1 MFALFY
7 CSFFIIKRK
16 MIHFVFIY
24 IYKQSTFL
32 SCLKIVYQKNR
43 NHRQKFFNNCLFS
56 NFLFFFIFLLA
67 FWLGLLQLQLFSVG
81 NYVKIQKLSK
91 QATLGEFG
99 FTKII
104 AKKHAKVEDFSISFA
119 DTKLF
124 FFQSPSMFS
133 NLQKLQQKTFH
144 QLFTF
149 WRKKMPLV

>member
-1 MFALFY
+1 M
-7 CSFFIIKRK
+7 
-16 MIHFVFIY
+16 
-24 IYKQSTFL
+24 

-56 NFLFFFIFLLA
+56 NFFFFFFLLA

-81 NYVKIQKLSK
+81 NYVKIEKLSK

-104 AKKHAKVEDFSISFA
+104 AKKYAKVEECSISFA

-149 WRKKMPLV
+149 WKKKMPLV